1 MVNLRLRL
9 RDVTCRSRNVT
20 KTYPWKQGPCAMHH
34 PVIIL
39 LVLSVTAL
47 VKILAFFLTKL
58 FSQILLNDRTN
69 NLILG
74 DELSSRIVGGQNAE
88 IGFFPYQASIK
99 SSNGKHICNGAIIS
113 ANTILTVAHCV
124 YRKRPSSLSVTVG
137 TNRLSIGGSV
147 YYVKEVKI
155 HEKYNS
161 WNLRNDIAVL
171 KLMNEIS
178 MNGAAYPIFLGDSFV
193 NGGVACVLSG
203 WGFRQESGPVSE
215 YLQYVFL
222 ETLNNNECSK
232 QLSTTIEE
240 SQMCTFTKIGEGSCY
255 QDSGSP
261 LVADGVLIAVVTSGH
276 PCAEGYPDIYTRV
289 SYFHKWI
296 TDNSS

>member
-1 MVNLRLRL
+1 
-9 RDVTCRSRNVT
+9 
-20 KTYPWKQGPCAMHH
+20 MHH

-39 LVLSVTAL
+39 LVLSVTA
-47 VKILAFFLTKL
+47 
-58 FSQILLNDRTN
+58 
-69 NLILG
+69 LG

-124 YRKRPSSLSVTVG
+124 YR
-137 TNRLSIGGSV
+137 
-147 YYVKEVKI
+147 
-155 HEKYNS
+155 
-161 WNLRNDIAVL
+161 NDIAVL

-178 MNGAAYPIFLGDSFV
+178 MSGAAYPIFLGDSFV